1 MADTRVASRSARVPR
16 PAVLTVVWTAL
27 GILVAVYAA
36 HEGLGLAAGSSDF
49 FEQWVYDGLLWAS
62 AAACLGGAL
71 SEQRGRVA
79 WLLVTVALVCWALG
93 DTIWSIRF
101 GNADPGPITSIED
114 AFWLAWYPLVVA
126 ALALLVRDRVP
137 GFELHRWIDGVV
149 VMLLVATPW
158 VALFLTPVSEESH
171 ASPLAESVAFAYP
184 LGDAVLVGAVVGVYA
199 LMAWRPGRMWLVL
212 GIGLTAMGLADA
224 ISSVQVLQSDA
235 GAETGL
241 YATAWVAGAV
251 LIAYASW
258 QPHPGRLE
266 PREVTGWRAIALPL
280 VAQCVAISIQAYAY
294 FDELP
299 RIERAL
305 TIVVL
310 LIAIVQII
318 VARPRAGPSA
328 SSAS

>member
-1 MADTRVASRSARVPR
+1 
-16 PAVLTVVWTAL
+16 VLWATLAA
-27 GILVAVYAA
+27 LVAVYAA
-36 HEGLGLAAGSSDF
+36 HEAFGLAAGATDF
-49 FEQWVYDGLLWAS
+49 FELWLYDGLLWAS

-71 SEQRGRVA
+71 SEDRGRAA
-79 WLLVTVALVCWALG
+79 WLLMTVALVCWAVG

-101 GNADPGPITSIED
+101 GNAEAGPVTSIED
-114 AFWLAWYPLVVA
+114 VFWLAWYPLVIA

-149 VMLLVATPW
+149 VMLLIATPW
-158 VALFLTPVSEESH
+158 VALFLTPVAEESR
-171 ASPLAESVAFAYP
+171 AGTLAETVAFAYP

-199 LMAWRPGRMWLVL
+199 LMGWRPGRMWLVL
-212 GIGLTAMGLADA
+212 GLGLTAMGLADA
-224 ISSVQVLQSDA
+224 IASVQVLGTDA
-235 GAETGL
+235 DDETGL
-241 YATAWVAGAV
+241 YSAAWVAGAV
-251 LIAYASW
+251 LIAYAAW

-266 PREVTGWRAIALPL
+266 ARDVGGWRAIALPL
-280 VAQCVAISIQAYAY
+280 VAQCVAIFIQAYAY

-310 LIAIVQII
+310 VIAVVQII
-318 VARPRAGPSA
+318 VARPRVRAST